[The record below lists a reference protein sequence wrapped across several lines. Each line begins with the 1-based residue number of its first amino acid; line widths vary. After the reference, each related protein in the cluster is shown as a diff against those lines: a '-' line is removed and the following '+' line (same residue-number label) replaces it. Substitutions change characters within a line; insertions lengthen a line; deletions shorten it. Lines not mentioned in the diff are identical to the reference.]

1 MSLEESKPK
10 RQRALV
16 LQGGGALGAYE
27 IGVLK
32 ILSKKLKEEDKEKG
46 QENRLLFDIVA
57 GTSIGAM
64 NSAVLVSQFLQ
75 TGSWEDAIEK
85 LELFGQIRKKD

>member
-1 MSLEESKPK
+1 MVSSEENKPK

-32 ILSKKLKEEDKEKG
+32 DYLK
-46 QENRLLFDIVA
+46 
-57 GTSIGAM
+57 
-64 NSAVLVSQFLQ
+64 NS
-75 TGSWEDAIEK
+75 
-85 LELFGQIRKKD
+85 RKKIKKKIKKTDCYLISSQIHPWLQ